1 MNRKLLVLLTTFA
14 LFGACKHDAE
24 RGEGFGGQEI
34 RIRYEVN
41 QPGEVSRSGVTT
53 ISEGDVV
60 HLYIAERE
68 EEEAPVLPAQEDFNK
83 MQCSADGSLRFEDG
97 ESHPYPENPIDLYA
111 YYQKEMTEQAA
122 DVTAIPVQVYADQ
135 SAEGDE
141 WRSDF
146 LYAVAAN
153 GYRNQ
158 QEPITMTFKH
168 QFSRV
173 KFTIT
178 TDTPSELDLSAL
190 SAVEIQNLVMDGKF
204 NLQAG
209 QLTLGTT
216 EEMVTAGIPE
226 VLEEGVTAIVLPQTI
241 AEGMAAFCF
250 RVGEEEFVYEAP
262 EGGVVF
268 EAGKQ
273 YNYEI
278 CLNHYAGLSQK
289 EILVNMTMENWNEV
303 EMGTIM
309 ISKGEEATVAL
320 EDVVEGVTIT
330 KADLHFGNAVV
341 SDVPV
346 AEGKMKFVFPRLVED
361 EVLTLKQAC
370 FYTAGGESFNYY
382 FNDKQLIGNGADVLS
397 LPAPKIGDS
406 WGEGVVFVVGEV
418 TDYDAE
424 TGMLTTDTEGVKAYQ
439 GRMIAAKELGA
450 AKWTMSGTQEGY
462 KNLIGMS
469 DSLDGDANLQKLE
482 AFIASTGESVED
494 YPIYDALQVLDGWY
508 VPSICEMFHI
518 LTNQEILNAAFVV
531 KGGDPLDKRN
541 ENYTSS
547 TEYAF
552 YVDGRE
558 TEVKSTCVVGQMT
571 TGKNKVAP
579 GDKAGFTVVARIVK
593 AF

>member
-60 HLYIAERE
+60 HLYIAERD

-346 AEGKMKFVFPRLVED
+346 ADGKMKFVFPRLVED

-418 TDYDAE
+418 TGYDE
-424 TGMLTTDTEGVKAYQ
+424 GTGMLTTNTEGVNAYR
-439 GRMIAAKELGA
+439 GRMIADTVVNKKSWTAK
-450 AKWTMSGTQEGY
+450 MTQDGY
-462 KNLIGMS
+462 KTLIGMS
-469 DSLDGDANLQKLE
+469 DMNSGAKNMEALA
-482 AFIASTGESVED
+482 AFIISHGESVDD
-494 YPIYDALQVLDGWY
+494 YPLYKDISAKGGWY
-508 VPSICEMFHI
+508 VPALNEMIHI
-518 LTNQEILNAAFVV
+518 FTYQEVLGKALEAR
-531 KGGDPLDKRN
+531 GGTGIDGNLDV
-541 ENYTSS
+541 YWTS
-547 TEYAF
+547 TEYVA
-552 YVDGRE
+552 YMGESATDNVESICYLGHN
-558 TEVKSTCVVGQMT
+558 TKKKKKPSPGSKSVLMT
-571 TGKNKVAP
+571 
-579 GDKAGFTVVARIVK
+579 ARIVK

>member
-1 MNRKLLVLLTTFA
+1 MPVS
-14 LFGACKHDAE
+14 AE
-24 RGEGFGGQEI
+24 RIACFPMDVDGGKVWETVGGNSFDVQGAREP
-34 RIRYEVN
+34 VV
-41 QPGEVSRSGVTT
+41 VSGAVGKALRFDGYSSV
-53 ISEGDVV
+53 I
-60 HLYIAERE
+60 
-68 EEEAPVLPAQEDFNK
+68 EAALPASVAGK
-83 MQCSADGSLRFEDG
+83 TLKSLTFSVWCAAETYPIMAHDS
-97 ESHPYPENPIDLYA
+97 ESDERCVIAGNLDD
-111 YYQKEMTEQAA
+111 AA
-122 DVTAIPVQVYADQ
+122 KKGFAFCL
-135 SAEGDE
+135 G
-141 WRSDF
+141 R
-146 LYAVAAN
+146 
-153 GYRNQ
+153 
-158 QEPITMTFKH
+158 
-168 QFSRV
+168 
-173 KFTIT
+173 
-178 TDTPSELDLSAL
+178 
-190 SAVEIQNLVMDGKF
+190 DGKF
-204 NLQAG
+204 ILLAG

-346 AEGKMKFVFPRLVED
+346 ADGKMKFVFPRLVED

-424 TGMLTTDTEGVKAYQ
+424 TGMLTTDTEGVKAYK
-439 GRMIAAKELGA
+439 GRMIAAKKLGA
-450 AKWTMSGTQEGY
+450 VKWTMSGTQEGY

-531 KGGDPLDKRN
+531 KGGDSLDKRN